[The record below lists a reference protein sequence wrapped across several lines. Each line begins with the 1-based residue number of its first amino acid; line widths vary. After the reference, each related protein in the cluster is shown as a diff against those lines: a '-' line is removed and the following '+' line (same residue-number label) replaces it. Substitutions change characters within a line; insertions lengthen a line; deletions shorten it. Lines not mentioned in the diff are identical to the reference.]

1 MDSDSCGQNLGQP
14 KVLTYFKK
22 IAKSKSASAATD
34 IRVGMRTIE
43 QKS

>member
-14 KVLTYFKK
+14 KVLTIFKK
-22 IAKSKSASAATD
+22 SVKSKSASAATD
-34 IRVGMRTIE
+34 IRVGLENIE